1 MNVGMRLRQGAAML
15 ALLGVLS
22 TPLPCAAQ
30 SLTVGGEEIADAALL
45 KAAQAEGSLL
55 VYSVNFE
62 DMERALL
69 DEFRKDTGIKFEVI
83 RLSAGRLYER
93 VMTENAG
100 GQLKADIIDLT
111 DLALIRKLKQD
122 GILAAHKVAS
132 FDKLP
137 AALKEPGGYYYAM
150 NRYPAILGFNTQVVS
165 KEQAPKSWADTLDPR
180 FKDQVGITQVASGGS
195 SWSVAMFQRKVV
207 DPQFWQK
214 QAANGPRIYPSYA
227 PLSDDLARGEIGVGT
242 VTIGLI
248 RNLLKAGAPVF
259 ANFPAEGAPTVAVWC
274 GVSAKATH
282 PNAARLFLNWITSRR
297 GGMAIT
303 AVFADYASHP
313 DVPPPSLAEYGLT
326 LPPPEKLWIADQQE
340 ADALHDQWFTEWDEI
355 YRTRRGR

>member
-1 MNVGMRLRQGAAML
+1 MKMPGKNLVTAAVL
-15 ALLGVLS
+15 ALFAVLLG
-22 TPLPCAAQ
+22 PWPCGAQ
-30 SLTVGGEEIADAALL
+30 SLTADGEEI
-45 KAAQAEGSLL
+45 AEGSLL

-69 DEFRKDTGIKFEVI
+69 DEFKKDTGIKSEVI

-111 DLALIRKLKQD
+111 DLALIRKLITD
-122 GILAAHKVAS
+122 GILTAHKVPS

-137 AALKEPGGYYYAM
+137 ATLKEASGAYYAM
-150 NRYPAILGFNTQVVS
+150 NRYPAILGYNTQVIS
-165 KEQAPKSWADTLDPR
+165 RDQAPKSWADTLDPR
-180 FKDQVGITQVASGGS
+180 LKGQVGITQIASGGS

-214 QAANGPRIYPSYA
+214 QAALQPRIYPSYA

-242 VTIGLI
+242 VTVGLI

-274 GVSAKATH
+274 GVSAKAVH
-282 PNAARLFLNWITSRR
+282 PNAARLFLNWITSKR
-297 GGMAIT
+297 GGTAIT

-313 DVPPPSLAEYGLT
+313 DVPPPSLAEYGLS
-326 LPPPEKLWIADQQE
+326 LPPAEKLWIADQAE

-355 YRTRRGR
+355 YRTRRGK